1 MQRVVVSGYGV
12 NSCYGFGAD
21 ALRDGLKSGRS
32 GVKRL
37 EELAAYKGLHSLI
50 GAVVDD
56 VEAQIKSIPRKY
68 RRSMGRIA
76 QLAALAA
83 NEAKES
89 SGLTEEIIT
98 GPRTGCIMGSTMGS
112 ARTLDEVFKTIIK
125 ENNLAEVSGMEF
137 FKCVSHTVAMNCAQ
151 MLGISGCILS
161 PSSACASSLQATGL
175 GIQMIRSGMMD
186 VVFCG
191 GAEELNALVVG
202 TFDSLMAA
210 SSKYND
216 EPEKTPRPFDAARDG
231 LVCGEGAGVLVLESL
246 DHALAR
252 GATIYA
258 ELTGYSTCGNS
269 SHISQSD
276 TVSIGRCIR
285 QALDDA
291 GVAPESIDY
300 VCAHATATMQGDAAE
315 AQAIAETIGA
325 EVPVSSLK
333 GGIGHTLGAS
343 GAIELIATMLM
354 MQEDLIYPTVNL
366 TQVAEECTGI
376 NHVSKPLEKHIDVF
390 LKNCF
395 AFGGINAVV
404 VGKRYDS

>member
-12 NSCYGFGAD
+12 NCCYGFGAE
-21 ALRDGLKSGRS
+21 ALRDGLKSGRT

-56 VEAQIKSIPRKY
+56 VDVEVRSISRKY

-76 QLAALAA
+76 QLAALATV
-83 NEAKES
+83 EAKEH
-89 SGLTEEIIT
+89 SGLTEEVIT
-98 GPRTGCIMGSTMGS
+98 GPRTACIMGSTMGS
-112 ARTLDEVFKTIIK
+112 ASTLDQVFKTLTK
-125 ENNLAEVSGMEF
+125 DSNLAEVSGMEF

-151 MLGISGCILS
+151 MLGINGCILS
-161 PSSACASSLQATGL
+161 PSSACASSLQAIGL

-186 VVFCG
+186 VVFTG
-191 GAEELNALVVG
+191 GSEELNALVVG

-210 SSKYND
+210 SSKYNN
-216 EPEKTPRPFDAARDG
+216 EPEKSPRPFDAGRDG

-252 GATIYA
+252 GAKIYG

-276 TVSIGRCIR
+276 NISIGRCIR

-291 GVAPESIDY
+291 GVSAADIDY
-300 VCAHATATMQGDAAE
+300 VCAHATATIQGDAAE
-315 AQAIAETIGA
+315 AQAIAETIGSD
-325 EVPVSSLK
+325 VPVSSLK

-343 GAIELIATMLM
+343 GSIELIATLM
-354 MQEDLIYPTVNL
+354 MIKDDLIYPTVNL

-376 NHVSKPLEKHIDVF
+376 KHVTEPLEKHINVF

-404 VGKRYDS
+404 VGKRYES